1 MILFAQYYV
10 DCPGFKK
17 CVTFPVGYDKEKPDS
32 TETGIATMVNFWF
45 EVKQLIAV
53 DEERNTSV

>member
-1 MILFAQYYV
+1 
-10 DCPGFKK
+10 
-17 CVTFPVGYDKEKPDS
+17 VGYDKEKPDS